1 MTAEA
6 DSRRLL
12 IAVAIV
18 LLAAA
23 AFWLL
28 LLSPKRKEADELATQ
43 VASQQQVL
51 TEAQTKEA
59 EGEAARKAFPK
70 DYREMVVL
78 GKAVPEG
85 DETASLIVQIATI
98 ASRSHV
104 EFQDLTLESTGGE
117 STETASLAQ
126 EAGPSS
132 APKPVPPTEAEAALL
147 PLGATVGEANLGA
160 MPYKLSLLGTYSHVA
175 DFIQGVER
183 LIKTH
188 DEHLTVN
195 GRLLTMDGVSLTPEG
210 DDRSSILSAEIG
222 FTAYLAPPSAEPAEV
237 AAGEV
242 GAIEGEAPVTAPE
255 AETTTASP
263 SSYSTGEA
271 R

>member
-1 MTAEA
+1 MAPEA
-6 DSRRLL
+6 NSRRLL
-12 IAVAIV
+12 IAAAIV
-18 LLAAA
+18 LLATG

-43 VASQQQVL
+43 IESQQQVL
-51 TEAQTKEA
+51 TEAQTRQA
-59 EGEAARKAFPK
+59 EGEAAKKDFAK
-70 DYREMVVL
+70 DYRDMVVL

-85 DETASLIVQIATI
+85 DETASLIVQIAAI
-98 ASRSHV
+98 AHRDHV
-104 EFQDLTLESTGGE
+104 GFEELALEAGSGE
-117 STETASLAQ
+117 SATATSPAQ

-132 APKPVPPTEAEAALL
+132 VPTPVPPTEAETALL

-160 MPYKLSLLGTYSHVA
+160 MPYKLHLVGTYSHLA
-175 DFIQGVER
+175 DFIGGVER

-188 DEHLTVN
+188 HEHLKVD
-195 GRLLTMDGVSLTPEG
+195 GRLLTLAGFSLDPEG
-210 DDRSSILSAEIG
+210 KNDRVLGAEIG
-222 FTAYLAPPSAEPAEV
+222 FTAYLAPPSTEPA
-237 AAGEV
+237 GV
-242 GAIEGEAPVTAPE
+242 GAEEAGSVEGETAPAPE